1 MEEAWKTVA
10 RRMLT
15 AAGADQ
21 SVTIVPT
28 TIDRALFQLAAG
40 IRRMKMNLNTE
51 TNAWHISN
59 ASEYLDDALRDL
71 FYFRTLHI
79 SAGHVFVLSGARRG
93 ISAVHPVWHRWK
105 AHNVHGNAVYHAALA
120 LRSLRSAASNSRAS
134 RHAVLVSRAFP
145 DPSPARTA
153 WHAAALNLARITYR
167 DAIVAQHEARRMGRA
182 VAREVCA
189 RLDDSVSL

>member
-1 MEEAWKTVA
+1 MDAWRNVA
-10 RRMLT
+10 RRTLNT
-15 AAGADQ
+15 VAAQ
-21 SVTIVPT
+21 STTVVPT

-40 IRRMKMNLNTE
+40 INGMKINLNTG
-51 TNAWHISN
+51 TDAWHISN

-71 FYFRTLHI
+71 FYFQALHI
-79 SAGHVFVLSGARRG
+79 SAGHVFVLYGAQRG
-93 ISAVHPVWHRWK
+93 IPVDHPMWHRWK

-120 LRSLRSAASNSRAS
+120 LQSLRSAASHSRAS
-134 RHAVLVSRAFP
+134 RHASLVVRAFP

-153 WHAAALNLARITYR
+153 WHAAALKLARITYR

-189 RLDDSVSL
+189 AWMILYR